1 MSAPTAPETSG
12 FAERTVLAW
21 QRTSLAILTVALVQL
36 RLSSG
41 EAPGVVLGVIAIAAV
56 LAALAGVEA
65 RRRDRGGR
73 VALLMSVAVALLTLA
88 ELSLVLT

>member
-1 MSAPTAPETSG
+1 MTAPAAPERSA

-41 EAPGVVLGVIAIAAV
+41 EAPTVVLGLIAVAAV

-65 RRRDRGGR
+65 SRRDRGGR
-73 VALLMSVAVALLTLA
+73 VGLLMSVAVALLTLT
-88 ELSLVLT
+88 ELGLVVT

>member
-1 MSAPTAPETSG
+1 MSASSTPETGG

-21 QRTSLAILTVALVQL
+21 QRTSLAVLTLALLQL
-36 RLSSG
+36 RLTSG

-56 LAALAGVEA
+56 LAALAGFEA

-73 VALLMSVAVALLTLA
+73 VGLLMSVAVVLLTLA
-88 ELSLVLT
+88 ELGLVLS

>member
-1 MSAPTAPETSG
+1 MSPPAAETSA

-36 RLSSG
+36 RLTTG
-41 EAPGVVLGVIAIAAV
+41 EAPGVVLAVIGTAAA

-73 VALLMSVAVALLTLA
+73 VGLLMTCAVVLLSVA
-88 ELSLVLT
+88 ELGLVLS